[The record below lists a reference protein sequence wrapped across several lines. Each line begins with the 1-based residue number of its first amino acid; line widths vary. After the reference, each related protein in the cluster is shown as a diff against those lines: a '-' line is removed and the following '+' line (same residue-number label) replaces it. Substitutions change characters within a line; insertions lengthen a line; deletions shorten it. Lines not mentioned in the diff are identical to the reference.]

1 MVWRKFE
8 MNLVWLLFEKKRM
21 GVVVGFLM
29 ERLNSDDVVDDFR
42 VMVVGMLGV

>member
-1 MVWRKFE
+1 